1 MAAAKGKV
9 TLVLADYQRRGLSQE
24 ARRFG
29 VGISEFLRRAF
40 DDPAVMSAIRAL
52 PMYQPPEPPRMA
64 GAVEFHSSESIS
76 ATGPIRRVS
85 RA

>member
-1 MAAAKGKV
+1 MTAAKGKV
-9 TLVLADYQRRGLSQE
+9 TLVLADYQRRGLALE

-40 DDPAVMSAIRAL
+40 DDPTVQAAIRAM
-52 PMYQPPEPPRMA
+52 PRYQPAELAAVEPEPA
-64 GAVEFHSSESIS
+64 ESG
-76 ATGPIRRVS
+76 TIRRVT

>member
-9 TLVLADYQRRGLSQE
+9 TLVLADYQRQGLTQE

-40 DDPAVMSAIRAL
+40 DDPAVMNAIRSL
-52 PMYQPPEPPRMA
+52 PMYQPPEVAPVA
-64 GAVEFHSSESIS
+64 AVTAAEQMEPSS
-76 ATGPIRRVS
+76 AIRRVS

>member
-9 TLVLADYQRRGLSQE
+9 TLVLTDYQRKGLTQE

-40 DDPAVMSAIRAL
+40 DDPAVQAAIRAM
-52 PMYQPPEPPRMA
+52 PMYQASEFSGATTPEAIADIEPNA
-64 GAVEFHSSESIS
+64 S
-76 ATGPIRRVS
+76 IRRVR

>member
-9 TLVLADYQRRGLSQE
+9 TLVLADYQRRGLAQE
-24 ARRFG
+24 AKRFG

-40 DDPAVMSAIRAL
+40 DDPTVQAAIRAM
-52 PMYQPPEPPRMA
+52 PMYQPAEQPTTTQHPLHAADAPRA
-64 GAVEFHSSESIS
+64 
-76 ATGPIRRVS
+76 IRRVS

>member
-9 TLVLADYQRRGLSQE
+9 TLVLADYQRRGLAQE
-24 ARRFG
+24 AKRFG

-40 DDPAVMSAIRAL
+40 DDPTVQAAIRAM
-52 PMYQPPEPPRMA
+52 PMYQPAELVAAEREPA
-64 GAVEFHSSESIS
+64 E
-76 ATGPIRRVS
+76 TGTIRRVT

>member
-9 TLVLADYQRRGLSQE
+9 TLVLADYQRRGLALE

-29 VGISEFLRRAF
+29 VGISEFLRRVF
-40 DDPAVMSAIRAL
+40 DDPTVQAAIRAM
-52 PMYQPPEPPRMA
+52 PMYQPAAAGVAIEPEP
-64 GAVEFHSSESIS
+64 VENG
-76 ATGPIRRVS
+76 TIRRVT